1 MNNLTTLSAVL
12 LTILCTSFAQIY
24 QKKAAMGLQNA
35 RNSESF
41 SVWKFAANPDFLF
54 SGLLLAVGFVS
65 WLFVLSRWDVSAAY
79 PFLSLNL
86 VLIMLLSQW
95 IFSETTNS
103 RQWVGAFAIVSGVLL
118 ISGGGFG

>member
-1 MNNLTTLSAVL
+1 MNNLTTLSAVI

-24 QKKAAMGLQNA
+24 QKKAAMGLQHA

-41 SVWKFAANPDFLF
+41 SALKFAVNPHFLF
-54 SGLLLAVGFVS
+54 SGLLLAIGFVS
-65 WLFVLSRWDVSAAY
+65 WLFVLSRWDVSTAY

-86 VLIMLLSQW
+86 VLIMFLSQC

-103 RQWVGAFAIVSGVLL
+103 RQWVGAFSIIAGVLL
-118 ISGGGFG
+118 ISGGGIA